1 MFFHFF
7 FFKMEIYLFDHFIFS
22 KMIIL
27 LLINAFLAIYC
38 KSGLMSPVKDTK
50 EADDQLSSSSNN
62 LTQEETELLDEYLDE
77 LDFFSSEL
85 DEASILQEM
94 SSLTSKMRKSLR
106 LRNPL
111 SVSESEEDRSYL
123 EELYPHL
130 SSSIQKLLD
139 ARSYALLGKLQ
150 EQRELR
156 LLLQR
161 KQTGNQLRL
170 IGLEVA
176 LRAQPVRSIIHR
188 NKKLNLSLLGEQK
201 EIEDYL
207 EKNLISETIMIDE
220 ESGPEEEM
228 EEYDELVVSPLSA
241 DEAISIR
248 QNLINSLKNK
258 KFKKGELNKL
268 TSHEANIL
276 SVLAREGI
284 FELLEQ
290 EDYLEIIYHDPPL
303 KHEESTMSCVVIRP
317 GKSEE

>member
-1 MFFHFF
+1 
-7 FFKMEIYLFDHFIFS
+7 
-22 KMIIL
+22 
-27 LLINAFLAIYC
+27 
-38 KSGLMSPVKDTK
+38 MSPDKETK
-50 EADDQLSSSSNN
+50 EADDQLNSSSSPD
-62 LTQEETELLDEYLDE
+62 LTQQEEDLLDEYLDE

-85 DEASILQEM
+85 DESSILQEM

-111 SVSESEEDRSYL
+111 PVSESEEDRSYL

-150 EQRELR
+150 EQREMR

-161 KQTGNQLRL
+161 RLTGNQLRL

-176 LRAQPVRSIIHR
+176 IRAKPIRSIIHK
-188 NKKLNLSLLGEQK
+188 NKQLNLVLLGEQK

-207 EKNLISETIMIDE
+207 EKNIISETIMIDE
-220 ESGPEEEM
+220 EFEPEEIK
-228 EEYDELVVSPLSA
+228 EEYDELTVSPLSA
-241 DEAISIR
+241 NEIISIR

-258 KFKKGELNKL
+258 KFKSGELNKL
-268 TSHEANIL
+268 SSHEANIL

-284 FELLEQ
+284 FELVEQ
-290 EDYLEIIYHDPPL
+290 EDYVEIIYHDPPL
-303 KHEESTMSCVVIRP
+303 KHEESTMSCVLIRP